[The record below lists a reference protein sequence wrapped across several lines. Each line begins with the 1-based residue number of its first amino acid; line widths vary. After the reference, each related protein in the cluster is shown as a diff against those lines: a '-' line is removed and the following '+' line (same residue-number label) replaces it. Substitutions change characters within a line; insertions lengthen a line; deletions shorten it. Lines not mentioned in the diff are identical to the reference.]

1 MPIKL
6 AISGA
11 AGRMGRRIIA
21 LAHEDDH
28 LQVTSALEHAESKYL
43 GEDVGLLAG
52 VGNINVLVG
61 MSVDGDWDVLIDFS
75 TPAGTMTYLDA
86 CLQTGRRLV
95 TGTTGLD
102 ADQGDRIA
110 SAAREIPIVSAA
122 NMSVGVNVLLRAV
135 KMMAAT
141 LDASFDV
148 EISETH
154 HRFKVDAPSGTAI
167 ALRDAVVEG
176 RTVHDGPDATV
187 VYGREG
193 QIGPRPA
200 GEIGMH
206 ALRVGDTVGEHTVHF
221 GSLGETLTLGHSA
234 HSRDTFATGA
244 LRAAQWLAGKDAGL
258 YSMQDVL
265 FDG

>member
-21 LAHEDDH
+21 LAHEDEN
-28 LQVTSALEHAESKYL
+28 LQVTSALEHADSKHI
-43 GEDVGLLAG
+43 GEDAGLLSG
-52 VGNINVLVG
+52 VGTINVPV
-61 MSVDGDWDVLIDFS
+61 STSADGDWDVLIDFS
-75 TPAGTMTYLDA
+75 TPAGTMNYLDA
-86 CLQTGRRLV
+86 CLETGRKLV
-95 TGTTGLD
+95 TGTTGL
-102 ADQGDRIA
+102 AVDQIERIE
-110 SAAREIPIVSAA
+110 SAAREIPIVRAA

-187 VYGREG
+187 VHGRAG
-193 QIGPRPA
+193 QVGPRPA

-206 ALRVGDTVGEHTVHF
+206 ALRVGDTVGDHTVFF

-234 HSRDTFATGA
+234 HSRDTFAAGA
-244 LRAAQWLAGKDAGL
+244 LRAAKWLAGKEAGL

-265 FDG
+265 FDA

>member
-21 LAHEDDH
+21 LAHEDEN
-28 LQVTSALEHAESKYL
+28 LQVAAALEHADSKHI
-43 GEDVGLLAG
+43 GEDAGLLSG
-52 VGNINVLVG
+52 VGTINVPV
-61 MSVDGDWDVLIDFS
+61 STSTDGDWDVLVDFS
-75 TPAGTMTYLDA
+75 TPTGTMNYLDA
-86 CLQTGRRLV
+86 CLETGRKLV
-95 TGTTGLD
+95 TGTTGLEV
-102 ADQGDRIA
+102 DQIERIE
-110 SAAREIPIVSAA
+110 SAAREIPIVRAA

-187 VYGREG
+187 VHGRAG
-193 QIGPRPA
+193 QVGPRPA

-206 ALRVGDTVGEHTVHF
+206 ALRVGDTVGDHTVYF
-221 GSLGETLTLGHSA
+221 GNLGETLTLGHSA
-234 HSRDTFATGA
+234 HSRDTFAAGA
-244 LRAAQWLAGKDAGL
+244 LRAAKWLAGKEAGL

-265 FDG
+265 FDA

>member
-1 MPIKL
+1 MTTKL

-11 AGRMGRRIIA
+11 AGRMGRRLIA
-21 LAHEDDH
+21 LATEDSDFT
-28 LQVTSALEHAESKYL
+28 LTMALEHTECNHL
-43 GEDVGLLAG
+43 GEDAGVLAG
-52 VGNINVLVG
+52 VGVLNIPITTEVE
-61 MSVDGDWDVLIDFS
+61 GDWDVLIDFS
-75 TPAGTMTYLDA
+75 TPAGTMHYLDA
-86 CLQTGRRLV
+86 CLQTNRRLV

-102 ADQGDRIA
+102 DEQLARIE
-110 SAAREIPIVSAA
+110 SAAREIPIVRAA
-122 NMSVGVNVLLRAV
+122 NMSIGVNVLLRAV
-135 KMMAAT
+135 KLMAAT

-176 RTVHDGPDATV
+176 RTVHDGPDPAV
-187 VYGREG
+187 VHGREG
-193 QIGPRPA
+193 QVGPRPA

-206 ALRVGDTVGEHTVHF
+206 ALRVGDTVGDHTVYF

-234 HSRDTFATGA
+234 HSRDTFAAGA
-244 LRAAQWLAGKDAGL
+244 LRAAQWLANNEAGL

-265 FDG
+265 FEV